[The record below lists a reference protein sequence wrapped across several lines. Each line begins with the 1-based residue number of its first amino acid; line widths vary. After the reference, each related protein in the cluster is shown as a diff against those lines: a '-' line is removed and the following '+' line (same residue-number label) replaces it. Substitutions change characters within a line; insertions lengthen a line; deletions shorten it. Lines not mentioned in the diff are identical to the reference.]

1 MVWGV
6 GKYKACFS
14 NYETA
19 VKQVCEA
26 DALCKLEVESKLP
39 VALRGLLL
47 WPLLAVACGN
57 WEQVWGEYIVSKTS
71 VLSVPSTVLPEAGQ
85 IQISFGSQIPCRH
98 HLLAKNLQKLNY
110 GCLIF

>member
-6 GKYKACFS
+6 GKYMACFS

-39 VALRGLLL
+39 VALGRLLL
-47 WPLLAVACGN
+47 CPLLAAAYGN
-57 WEQVWGEYIVSKTS
+57 
-71 VLSVPSTVLPEAGQ
+71 
-85 IQISFGSQIPCRH
+85 
-98 HLLAKNLQKLNY
+98 
-110 GCLIF
+110 